1 MDFLNGVEL
10 VNKNGKRVLANH
22 ALKEKKA
29 IALYFSAHWCP
40 PCRQFTP
47 VLARAYSESR
57 SSGEG
62 GSVEVIFVSSDRS
75 AADFQSY
82 MREAHGDWLAV
93 PFGDP
98 LCQTL
103 SSRFGVRGIPSLQVI
118 GMDGTKIS
126 QDGRQ
131 DISAL
136 GRNAFGQWERLAPAL
151 VDTSTVNLLNDNTDI
166 VKKEAIDILVKLLSN
181 IIKDPDNIKYRQIK
195 LSNPKIE
202 EKLLGAVG
210 GFEVL
215 FSVGFEE
222 DDDKVIL
229 PLSASIG
236 KVEKFRDAI
245 QNLLTN
251 GSSSSSSST
260 SVASSAGASSSSGG
274 ASSSSAPIASSVPSL
289 PAASSSV
296 GGAASTTLLM
306 PDVLAKEHEF
316 LKRLESGKNH
326 MAAYENPKAQ
336 AAALAVMPV
345 GKLESAAREKF
356 ENAKK
361 SNPEIQD
368 SLYRDLLLLEFKEWF
383 KTDFFSWVDA
393 PKCDRCGGETT
404 NKGMLVA
411 NSQEQAWGAGRV
423 EGYTCKTCGSEVRFP
438 RFHGKPEKLLETRK
452 GRCGEWAN
460 CFVLCCRALG
470 FDTRHVHDW
479 TDHVWA
485 EVWSEAESRWLHV
498 DPGETVDKPLVYEV
512 GWGKKLTYVIAH
524 SKDEV
529 QDVTWRYSKDHSTTR
544 SRRTLVRPKWLVKM
558 VLDLTAKCQLGYG
571 PQEKER
577 LTNRRLAECL
587 ELLTP
592 RTAGEGDKQGRQT
605 GSLAWRLARGE
616 LGANPLQDDKQ
627 ILKPS
632 DKEVEECVITV
643 EYNAATDEYR
653 RGDGQVI
660 KGWRGGVFEA
670 NNVTRKV
677 EGDWNMVY
685 LAREEGVEGAGLISW
700 KVDMEGS
707 GMVAGRVTLQVGS
720 KVYNTGRVVWQLCG
734 GQACLLPKS
743 GVKLETDQLV
753 GSKSITLTAN
763 LGGGEGDCAWQHA
776 QLFRCSRDGPGED
789 EPQLKLEISLK
800 KA

>member
-1 MDFLNGVEL
+1 MDFLNGIEL
-10 VNKNGKRVLANH
+10 VNKNGNRVLANH

-47 VLARAYSESR
+47 LLARAYSESR
-57 SSGEG
+57 SSGQG

-93 PFGDP
+93 PYGDP

-118 GMDGTKIS
+118 GIDGSKIS

-131 DISAL
+131 DISSL
-136 GRNAFGQWERLAPAL
+136 GRNAFGQWERLAPSL
-151 VDTSTVNLLNDNTDI
+151 VDTSTVNLLNDNSSV
-166 VKKEAIDILVKLLSN
+166 VKKEACDILIKLFTN

-222 DDDKVIL
+222 SDDKVIL

-245 QNLLTN
+245 QNILTTAP
-251 GSSSSSSST
+251 SSVGASSSST
-260 SVASSAGASSSSGG
+260 APSSLGASSSAAASSAGASSS
-274 ASSSSAPIASSVPSL
+274 APLASSVPSL
-289 PAASSSV
+289 PTVAASSSSAV
-296 GGAASTTLLM
+296 GGASTTLLM
-306 PDVLAKEHEF
+306 PDVLAREREF
-316 LKRLESGKNH
+316 FMKLENGKNH
-326 MAAYENPKAQ
+326 MFTYENPAAQ
-336 AAALAVMPV
+336 AAARAAMPV
-345 GKLESAAREKF
+345 SQLESAAKTKF
-356 ENAKK
+356 ENAKI

-368 SLYRDLLLLEFKEWF
+368 SLYRDMLLLEFKEWF
-383 KTDFFSWVDA
+383 KTDFFKWVDA
-393 PKCDRCGGETT
+393 PVCDRCGGETT
-404 NKGMLVA
+404 NKGMLA
-411 NSQEQAWGAGRV
+411 PLPQEQAAGAGRI
-423 EGYTCKTCGSEVRFP
+423 EGYTCNKCGSEVRFP
-438 RFHGKPEKLLETRK
+438 RYHGKPEKLLETRK

-485 EVWSEAESRWLHV
+485 EVWSEAENRWLHV

-529 QDVTWRYSKDHSTTR
+529 QDVTWRYSKDHVATR
-544 SRRTLVRPKWLVKM
+544 SRRTLVRPKWLVKII
-558 VLDLTAKCQLGYG
+558 LEITAKCQQGYG

-616 LGANPLQDDKQ
+616 TGAQPVQQANHV
-627 ILKPS
+627 LKPS
-632 DKEVEECVITV
+632 EKEVEAGVITV
-643 EYNAATDEYR
+643 EYNAATDEYK

-660 KGWRGGVFEA
+660 KGWRAGVFEA
-670 NNVTRKV
+670 NNVNRKV
-677 EGDWNMVY
+677 WGEIGE
-685 LAREEGVEGAGLISW
+685 RS
-700 KVDMEGS
+700 
-707 GMVAGRVTLQVGS
+707 VGGEQ
-720 KVYNTGRVVWQLCG
+720 KYHFDG
-734 GQACLLPKS
+734 KS
-743 GVKLETDQLV
+743 G
-753 GSKSITLTAN
+753 GR
-763 LGGGEGDCAWQHA
+763 GGGLCLAT
-776 QLFRCSRDGPGED
+776 CSDF
-789 EPQLKLEISLK
+789 QVF
-800 KA
+800 